1 LCSERRD
8 AVLRESHVFLVIGCL
23 AALFFVSAGCGREAD
38 TPAPGGGP
46 EGSVGEGN
54 TKKYTVCLLPKKKGL
69 PYFTSCADGAREAA
83 KELGNI
89 ELVYDGPTDGSPE
102 KAASM
107 IEQWILKGVDVIAV
121 SPNDPD
127 VLAPAMK
134 KAMEKGI
141 HVITWDADGVKDAR
155 SFFVNQATAKDI
167 GYALVDTMAK
177 DLGGPKEDAD
187 VAIITATLTAANQ
200 NEWMKY
206 MKERLPAYPKMKLV
220 ATKPSMEDQKLAFQV
235 AQDLMKAYPNLKG
248 LFGISSVAFPGAAEA
263 VKQAGKSGSVF
274 VTGLSTPN
282 NMKEYVKG
290 GTVRSVV
297 LWSTV
302 DLGYLTI
309 YASEAIAGEKLKS
322 GDKTLKAGRLG
333 EKNIAGD
340 NILLGDI
347 LVFTKENIDRYD
359 F

>member
-1 LCSERRD
+1 MLQVNR
-8 AVLRESHVFLVIGCL
+8 VVPVIGCL
-23 AALFFVSAGCGREAD
+23 VALLLVSAGCGREGE
-38 TPAPGGGP
+38 TPAPEGGP
-46 EGSVGEGN
+46 QGTTGQAAA
-54 TKKYTVCLLPKKKGL
+54 KKYTVCLLPKKKGL

-83 KELGNI
+83 GELGNI
-89 ELVYDGPTDGSPE
+89 ELIYDGPTDGSPE
-102 KAASM
+102 KSASM

-134 KAMEKGI
+134 KAREKGV
-141 HVITWDADGVKDAR
+141 HVITWDADGVTDTR

-167 GYALVDTMAK
+167 GYALVDTMAR
-177 DLGGPKEDAD
+177 DLGGPQADAE

-200 NEWMKY
+200 NEWMKF
-206 MKERLPAYPKMKLV
+206 MKERLPTYPRMKLV
-220 ATKPSMEDQKLAFQV
+220 ATKPSNEDQKLAFQV

-309 YASEAIAGEKLKS
+309 YAAEAVAGGKLKS
-322 GDKTLKAGRLG
+322 GDETLKAGRLG